1 MRIEAAVAHPGRDD
15 FVIEPVDISDPNSD
29 EILIEIAG
37 VGVCHT
43 DILVRAGAAQ
53 IFKNPVVLGHE
64 GAGTVVA
71 VGSDVTKVA
80 AGDKVAVTFR
90 SCGTCGNCE
99 SGPASYCENFNALNI
114 SGART
119 DGTRPLSGSDGDR
132 DGNFFGQSSFAT
144 HCLTYERNVVKVPD
158 SIPIELAGPL
168 GCGVQTGAGAILNSL
183 DVKPGSSV
191 IIAGGGPVGQS
202 AVMAAKLRGCS
213 TIILVEP
220 KAERRQ
226 FALDHGATHVIDPT
240 GDVAIDAEARMIVPS
255 GLNYALD
262 TTGISVVLKSLVG
275 SLKAKGALG
284 MVGLSATDADMPVK
298 VNQFSGAGIR
308 LIGIIEGD
316 SDPDEFLPFLMEQHL
331 AGKLPF
337 DDMITTYPFAEI
349 NLAIAE
355 QHEGKCLKA
364 VLIPGNRG
372 AASQ

>member
-1 MRIEAAVAHPGRDD
+1 MRIEAAVAHTGRHD
-15 FVIEPVDISDPNSD
+15 FTIEQIEIDAPNPD
-29 EILIEIAG
+29 EILVEIAG

-43 DILVRAGAAQ
+43 DVLMRASAPM

-64 GAGTVVA
+64 GAGTVIA
-71 VGSDVTKVA
+71 VGSEITKVA
-80 AGDKVAVTFR
+80 VGDKVAVTFR

-99 SGPASYCENFNALNI
+99 SGPSSYCESFHALNM

-119 DGTRPLSGSDGDR
+119 DGTRPLKGDDGDR

-144 HCLTYERNVVKVPD
+144 HCLTYERNVVKVPEG
-158 SIPIELAGPL
+158 IPLELAGPL
-168 GCGVQTGAGAILNSL
+168 GCGIQTGAGAILNSL
-183 DVKPGSSV
+183 DAEPGSSV

-240 GDVAIDAEARMIVPS
+240 GEASINKEARKIAPG
-255 GLNYALD
+255 GLNYAFD
-262 TTGISVVLKSLVG
+262 TTGIAEVLKDLAA

-284 MVGLSATDADMPVK
+284 MVGLSGTDADMPVK
-298 VNQFSGAGIR
+298 VNQFSGVGIR
-308 LIGIIEGD
+308 VIGIIEGD
-316 SDPDEFLPFLMEQHL
+316 SEPDEFIPFLMDQHL
-331 AGKLPF
+331 AGNLPF
-337 DDMITTYPFAEI
+337 DDMITTYPFSEI
-349 NLAIAE
+349 NRAIAE

-364 VLIPGNRG
+364 GLIL
-372 AASQ
+372 